1 MTAKFSGLVLLI
13 LLCLS
18 FPATAQKKPNPI
30 LTADSLATGNYK
42 DVLNSF
48 FQLAFDQLA
57 SPDKEVR
64 FTGTPFAVMAKLDST
79 FLLDKKY
86 LESKTLRRI
95 NYQFAL
101 RLDTAFKFNGFSSG
115 IKYALI
121 NKRDETVSQAF
132 LDMVLADTLA
142 QQLLTLNTIIGGK
155 ISAIS
160 PADVQDKIAAEYDA
174 FVTGAKNFGGLSQ
187 QLQDTILAVMRANGN
202 ISKLAGI
209 LVNNKQ
215 FNMAKTADSVYQDL
229 KANFNKNALLTI
241 GVTDTTYR
249 DQFVFSNVVF
259 QAEFLKGVNKYAKSR
274 NDLEFNARAALQL
287 VDDTLN
293 AGRDLKRALFS
304 IEPAF
309 NLVFKTRT
317 TQKSYLE
324 LKFSTAYYRNV
335 STLYVGEERDRFF
348 LNGTIRVRIM
358 NDIWVPFEIK
368 YDPKNGNLFGFL
380 NVRAN
385 FRALA
390 GAAKQL

>member
-1 MTAKFSGLVLLI
+1 M
-13 LLCLS
+13 
-18 FPATAQKKPNPI
+18 
-30 LTADSLATGNYK
+30 ATGNYK